1 MQKSKLILCG
11 LTVLALVLFIA
22 VTRTTAQ
29 NDKLVG
35 TWSVTLEA
43 NSGGGA
49 AQEGGGGGTET
60 MIISQEGGKYKVIHK
75 SPRGEQTC
83 EATVNANNI
92 SWTEERKT
100 HKGDTVK
107 VTYNATLNGDTLNGT
122 YQGGSNSRGFNAKR
136 AH

>member
-1 MQKSKLILCG
+1 MQKSRFILSG
-11 LTVLALVLFIA
+11 LTVLALLLFIV

-29 NDKLVG
+29 SEKLVG

-60 MIISQEGGKYKVIHK
+60 LIISQESGKYKVIHK

-83 EATVNANNI
+83 EATVNASNI
-92 SWTEERKT
+92 TWTEERKT
-100 HKGDTVK
+100 HKGETVK
-107 VTYNATLNGDTLNGT
+107 VNYNATLNGDTLNGT
-122 YQGGSNSRGFNAKR
+122 YQGGSYSRGFNAKR